1 MATKV
6 IKKITKK
13 NHDELLKKLG
23 RWYVNWDL
31 GYYFTSGIETE
42 DGKICLLDKPD
53 TIRTILYFPEGMTHT
68 INEASK
74 MAEKVKQNRD
84 YFISENIKSAG
95 YERELK
101 MIRAAEKGLF
111 SPVIVCLGGCDE
123 EGKGRAS
130 MEFFDNDTPLYDF
143 HTSNKMEEKMTRYA
157 TDEEL
162 QAYKQAVIAAVD
174 NLTKRLN
181 TYLKRYGLSKIKAQT
196 FWDER

>member
-1 MATKV
+1 MTTKV

-42 DGKICLLDKPD
+42 DGKICLIKKPD
-53 TIRTILYFPEGMTHT
+53 TIRTSFYFPEGMTGT

-74 MAEKVKQNRD
+74 MAEKVKQNRE

-95 YERELK
+95 YAYELK
-101 MIRAAEKGLF
+101 MIKAAEEGLV

-123 EGKGRAS
+123 VGRGRAS
-130 MEFFDNDTPLYDF
+130 MEFFENDTPLYDF
-143 HTSNKMEEKMTRYA
+143 SFPNMEKMTRYA

-162 QAYKQAVIAAVD
+162 QAYKQAVIVAVE

-196 FWDER
+196 FWDEK